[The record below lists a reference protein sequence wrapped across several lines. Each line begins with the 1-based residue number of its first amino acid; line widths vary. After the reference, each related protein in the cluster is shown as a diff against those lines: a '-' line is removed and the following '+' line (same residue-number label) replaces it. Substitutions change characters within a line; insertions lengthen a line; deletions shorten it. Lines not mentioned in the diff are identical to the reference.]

1 MGSRSG
7 TCAGYLAN
15 PFLKQAIDMTS
26 HSVGLAGGAKDQDRH
41 ALNGTR
47 HASKGVL
54 GEPTMVKGSC
64 ATLGWAACIKN
75 ARAPAMINH
84 CSLCKRQVNASYM
97 CSSRIDC

>member
-1 MGSRSG
+1 MGSRPG

-54 GEPTMVKGSC
+54 GEPTMVKGSLRNFGMGGLHQKC
-64 ATLGWAACIKN
+64 ACAC
-75 ARAPAMINH
+75 RDQPLFFM
-84 CSLCKRQVNASYM
+84 
-97 CSSRIDC
+97 